1 MHATRNQITE
11 VVDIELSRDED
22 SVTSLAVASST
33 DLSII
38 AFAGINSS
46 EQDQKAGRNQHLRC
60 FKLHHPAK
68 RAESAETSKHED
80 NAVASLSHGE
90 TKALGKTSLF
100 TPSNAVKPETYQRVL
115 RLLKTSE
122 TDAYIGAIATG
133 LAPQGE
139 VVLFDASRTP
149 PTLSDVMQRINLGDG
164 KEAAD
169 IDLISAEE
177 GQYRLGYCT
186 DYDVYLT
193 KSEFPRAKQ
202 TREPEFVYGIPH
214 PDTFASPKTRPK
226 FRSLRFLAPNL
237 ILLLQNKPN
246 RQGAELLLLELPKHA
261 SLGLIVLRKKLPKSI
276 QVATALSTALLPAS
290 SSSDSVQHVIAIA
303 GQDNS
308 IAIFT
313 IDHPSSPPYD
323 SLKFSLHTTLL
334 SVHPLQ
340 ITSLTFSTYNAGDQ
354 TSQSPRPLKLA
365 STSIAKSV
373 VVHTLPLTLSV
384 SSSKD
389 PASQRYVLRPPQR
402 SEAAQ
407 LTFSLIVS
415 ALVIAL
421 GAFLLQ
427 AFTEIR
433 GSTPEYLGAKG
444 WLSERVRAY
453 VARPYMFDD
462 LHTSIPDT
470 SIPVAHIPAHPVQAV
485 SSAVSSAIEATKEKV
500 SLRHILSQRKSRQP
514 DDKDDTDPEASSTD
528 LIVVTPYGDGT
539 ALSVE
544 VRDPATLVKDEL
556 QGKKW
561 EEMEEA
567 EREGW
572 KRRLLEA
579 GEWAVEEGEAILKG
593 VMFSGLGGFIGE
605 RVAEVL
611 GA

>member
-1 MHATRNQITE
+1 M
-11 VVDIELSRDED
+11 
-22 SVTSLAVASST
+22 TSLAVANST

-68 RAESAETSKHED
+68 RADSAETSKHED
-80 NAVASLSHGE
+80 NAAASASHGE
-90 TKALGKTSLF
+90 TEALGKTSLF

-139 VVLFDASRTP
+139 VVLFDTSKIP
-149 PTLSDVMQRINLGDG
+149 PALGDVVQRINLGDG

-193 KSEFPRAKQ
+193 KSENPRPKQ

-214 PDTFASPKTRPK
+214 PDTFASPKSRPK
-226 FRSLRFLAPNL
+226 FRSLRFLTPKL
-237 ILLLQNKPN
+237 ILLVQNKPN
-246 RQGAELLLLELPKHA
+246 RQGAEILLLELPKHA

-308 IAIFT
+308 ITIFT
-313 IDHPSSPPYD
+313 IDPPSSPPYD

-340 ITSLTFSTYNAGDQ
+340 ITSLTFSTYNTGDQ
-354 TSQSPRPLKLA
+354 TSQPPRPLKLA
-365 STSIAKSV
+365 STSIAKTV
-373 VVHTLPLTLSV
+373 VVHTLPLTLSP

-389 PASQRYVLRPPQR
+389 PASQRYVLQPPQR

-444 WLSERVRAY
+444 WLSERVRNY
-453 VARPYMFDD
+453 IARPYMFDD

-470 SIPVAHIPAHPVQAV
+470 SIPVAHIPTQPVQAAV

-514 DDKDDTDPEASSTD
+514 GDKGDIDPEASPTD
-528 LIVVTPYGDGT
+528 LIVVTPYGDGNS
-539 ALSVE
+539 LSVE

-556 QGKKW
+556 QVKKW

-572 KRRLLEA
+572 KLKLSEA
-579 GEWAVEEGEAILKG
+579 GEWAIEEGEAILKG

-605 RVAEVL
+605 RVAEIL
-611 GA
+611 GT

>member
-1 MHATRNQITE
+1 M
-11 VVDIELSRDED
+11 
-22 SVTSLAVASST
+22 TSLAVANST
-33 DLSII
+33 DLSIT

-60 FKLHHPAK
+60 FNLQHPAK
-68 RAESAETSKHED
+68 RTESVETSKHED
-80 NAVASLSHGE
+80 NAAASLSHGE
-90 TKALGKTSLF
+90 TEALGKTSLF

-115 RLLKTSE
+115 RLLRTSE
-122 TDAYIGAIATG
+122 KGAYVGAIASG

-139 VVLFDASRTP
+139 VVLFDASKTP
-149 PTLSDVMQRINLGDG
+149 PAPSDVVQRINLGDG

-169 IDLISAEE
+169 IDLISAGD

-193 KSEFPRAKQ
+193 RFEFPRPKQ
-202 TREPEFVYGIPH
+202 TREPEFVYGTPH
-214 PDTFASPKTRPK
+214 PDTFASTKTRPK
-226 FRSLRFLAPNL
+226 FRSLRFLTPNL

-261 SLGLIVLRKKLPKSI
+261 SLGMIILRKKLPKSI
-276 QVATALSTALLPAS
+276 QVATALSTALLPAFS
-290 SSSDSVQHVIAIA
+290 SSGSAQHVIAIA
-303 GQDNS
+303 GQNNS
-308 IAIFT
+308 IAILT
-313 IDHPSSPPYD
+313 IDHSSSPPYG
-323 SLKFSLHTTLL
+323 SLTFSLHTTLL

-340 ITSLTFSTYNAGDQ
+340 ITSLTFSTFDAGDQ
-354 TSQSPRPLKLA
+354 ISQSPRPLKLA
-365 STSIAKSV
+365 STSIAKTV
-373 VVHTLPLTLSV
+373 VVHTLPLSLSP

-389 PASQRYVLRPPQR
+389 PASQRYVLRAPER

-433 GSTPEYLGAKG
+433 GSSPEYLGAKG
-444 WLSERVRAY
+444 WLNERVRDY

-462 LHTSIPDT
+462 IHT
-470 SIPVAHIPAHPVQAV
+470 PVPIAHIPTHSVQAAV
-485 SSAVSSAIEATKEKV
+485 SSAVSSAVEITKEKV
-500 SLRHILSQRKSRQP
+500 GLRHLLSERRSRQSG
-514 DDKDDTDPEASSTD
+514 DKDDSETSSTD
-528 LIVVTPYGDGT
+528 LIIVTPHGDGT

>member
-1 MHATRNQITE
+1 M
-11 VVDIELSRDED
+11 
-22 SVTSLAVASST
+22 TSLAVANST

-60 FKLHHPAK
+60 FKLRHPAK

-80 NAVASLSHGE
+80 NTAASLSHGE
-90 TKALGKTSLF
+90 TEALGKTSLF

-115 RLLKTSE
+115 RLLRTSE
-122 TDAYIGAIATG
+122 NGAFVGAIATG

-139 VVLFDASRTP
+139 VVLFDASKTP
-149 PTLSDVMQRINLGDG
+149 PAPNDVVQRINLGER

-169 IDLISAEE
+169 IDLISAGEAR
-177 GQYRLGYCT
+177 YRLGYCT
-186 DYDVYLT
+186 DHDVYLT
-193 KSEFPRAKQ
+193 KFEFPHPKQ
-202 TREPEFVYGIPH
+202 TGEPEFVYGIPH
-214 PDTFASPKTRPK
+214 PDVFASAKTRPK
-226 FRSLRFLAPNL
+226 LRSLRFLTPNL
-237 ILLLQNKPN
+237 IVLLQNKPN
-246 RQGAELLLLELPKHA
+246 RQGAELLLLELPKTA

-276 QVATALSTALLPAS
+276 QVATALSTTLLPAS
-290 SSSDSVQHVIAIA
+290 SSSDSAQHVIAIA

-313 IDHPSSPPYD
+313 IDRPSSPPYG
-323 SLKFSLHTTLL
+323 SLKISLHTTFL

-340 ITSLTFSTYNAGDQ
+340 ITSLTFSTYNAGDSS
-354 TSQSPRPLKLA
+354 SQSPRPLKLA
-365 STSIAKSV
+365 STSIAKTV
-373 VVHTLPLTLSV
+373 VVYTLPLTLSS

-389 PASQRYVLRPPQR
+389 PASQHYILRAPER

-444 WLSERVRAY
+444 WLSERVRGY

-462 LHTSIPDT
+462 LHTSISDT
-470 SIPVAHIPAHPVQAV
+470 SIPVAHIPTHPVQA
-485 SSAVSSAIEATKEKV
+485 AVSSAFEATKERV
-500 SLRHILSQRKSRQP
+500 SLRKLLSQRQSRQS
-514 DDKDDTDPEASSTD
+514 DNQADPETSPTD
-528 LIVVTPYGDGT
+528 LIIVTPQEGR

-544 VRDPATLVKDEL
+544 VRDPATLIKDEL

-561 EEMEEA
+561 EDMVEA

-572 KRRLLEA
+572 KRRLSEA

-593 VMFSGLGGFIGE
+593 VMFSGIGGFIGE

-611 GA
+611 GT